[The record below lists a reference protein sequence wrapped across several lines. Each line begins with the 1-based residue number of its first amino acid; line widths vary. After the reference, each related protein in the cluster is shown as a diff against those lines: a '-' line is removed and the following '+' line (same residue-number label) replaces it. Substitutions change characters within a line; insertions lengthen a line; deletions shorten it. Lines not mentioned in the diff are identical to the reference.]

1 MDDMQSR
8 IRPALANPRP
18 QRTAALRVRGLRK
31 SFGDVVAVRPVDLTV
46 ERGSFYGLVGPNGAG
61 KTTLMSMAVG
71 LLRPD
76 AGFSAVLGA
85 DVWLDPRTVQSRM
98 GVLPDGLAL
107 PERLTGRE
115 LLTYVGQLRGIAPAD
130 LNARVDDL
138 LVLMDLAATERTLV
152 VDYSTGMRKKIGLAL
167 ALLHAPQL
175 LVLDEPFEAVDP
187 VSVATLKAVLRR
199 FAYAGGT
206 VVLSSHVI
214 ATVEQLCDR
223 VAVLADGAV
232 VAEGPTGQVRGN
244 RSLEEAFVDLVSN
257 ESAEEV
263 ELTWLLH

>member
-1 MDDMQSR
+1 
-8 IRPALANPRP
+8 
-18 QRTAALRVRGLRK
+18 LRVRGLRK
-31 SFGDVVAVRPVDLTV
+31 SFGDVVAVHPVDLTV
-46 ERGSFYGLVGPNGAG
+46 EQGSFYGLVGPNGAG

-76 AGFSAVLGA
+76 AGFSSVLGA
-85 DVWLDPRTVQSRM
+85 DVWLDPRTAKSRM

-115 LLTYVGQLRGIAPAD
+115 LLTYVGQLRGIDPAD
-130 LNARVDDL
+130 LDVRVDDL
-138 LVLMDLAATERTLV
+138 LELMDLAATERTLV

-167 ALLHAPQL
+167 ALLPAPQL

-187 VSVATLKAVLRR
+187 VSAATLKAVLRR
-199 FAYAGGT
+199 FVDAGST
-206 VVLSSHVI
+206 VVLSSHGM

-223 VAVLADGAV
+223 VAVMADGAV
-232 VAEGPTGQVRGN
+232 VTEGPTEEVRGN

-257 ESAEEV
+257 EPAEEA
-263 ELTWLLH
+263 ELPWLLR